1 MEKLA
6 FEVKRRPTKYQ
17 TLYQVLSIKK
27 CKNNS
32 FNHYF
37 FLSSFQFRVAEISP
51 RQNGFRHSC
60 IQVFEHCQAPVFLQ
74 LSAGEWAG
82 THQGL
87 PDLQLPDYLV
97 SFLCFPLNQGQ
108 QPRCLNPTS
117 ALYLPHDF
125 GQVTT
130 PPWASVSSSVKSP
143 LLQGFQKNKVI

>member
-1 MEKLA
+1 MKSRDGLLNTRHCTRYL
-6 FEVKRRPTKYQ
+6 VSKSVRII
-17 TLYQVLSIKK
+17 LSITI
-27 CKNNS
+27 
-32 FNHYF
+32 
-37 FLSSFQFRVAEISP
+37 FLSSFQFQVAEISP
-51 RQNGFRHSC
+51 RQNGFRRSC

-74 LSAGEWAG
+74 LSAGKWTG